1 MTKYEEVI
9 ELLEFD
15 KEQYSTNIKDLKDFI
30 ASVFVIISDLYA
42 KVTPTSIKERK
53 NVYRLKMSDEEIIT
67 IATVGELM
75 GIDSETAWYNFC
87 IRNLSDLFPAFCDR
101 TRFNRIRR
109 NLQSVINEIRKEIN
123 RMVQPS
129 EIQIIDSLPLPVCKF
144 GRAAFH
150 KTFRRYGASFGRCP
164 SKKETYLGYKL
175 HLLCNSDGYPYD
187 FLITPANIDDRVPV
201 IELLESQN
209 QLMEYLLADKGYTG
223 VDFRRN
229 VEEKIGIAIYPL
241 PKKGDCQPECE
252 KSLRQLIFK
261 KRRRI
266 ETTGSQL
273 TDQLNLQRVRA
284 KSLWGLITR
293 LFSKFLAFD
302 VAYLINVLNGNN
314 HPIKIKSLIF

>member
-1 MTKYEEVI
+1 MM
-9 ELLEFD
+9 EFD
-15 KEQYSTNIKDLKDFI
+15 KEQYSTNIKNLKDFI
-30 ASVFVIISDLYA
+30 TSVFVIISDLYA
-42 KVTPTSIKERK
+42 NVTPTRIKERK
-53 NVYRLKMSDEEIIT
+53 NAEMLKMSDEEIIT
-67 IATVGELM
+67 IAVVGELM

-87 IRNLSDLFPAFCDR
+87 VKNLSDLFPIFCDR

-109 NLQSVINEIRKEIN
+109 NLQVVINEIRKEIN
-123 RMVQPS
+123 RLVQPT

-150 KTFRRYGASFGRCP
+150 KTFRGYGASYGKCA

-175 HLLCNSDGYPYD
+175 HLLCNADGYPSD
-187 FLITPANIDDRVPV
+187 FLLTPANVDDRTPV
-201 IELLESQN
+201 IELLECQDH
-209 QLMEYLLADKGYTG
+209 LMYYLLADKGYTG
-223 VDFRRN
+223 VDFRSE
-229 VEEKIGIAIYPL
+229 VEAKTGVNLYPL
-241 PKKGDCQPECE
+241 PQSTDFQPKNE
-252 KSLRQLIFK
+252 KDLRRFVFK

-284 KSLWGLITR
+284 KSFWGMLAR

-302 VAYLINVLNGNN
+302 IAYLINILNGSK

>member
-1 MTKYEEVI
+1 M
-9 ELLEFD
+9 LEFD
-15 KEQYSTNIKDLKDFI
+15 KKQYNTNITNLKDFI
-30 ASVFVIISDLYA
+30 SSVYVIISDLYTE
-42 KVTPTSIKERK
+42 VTPTRIKERK
-53 NVYRLKMSDEEIIT
+53 NVQKLKMSDEEIIT
-67 IATVGELM
+67 ISIIGELM
-75 GIDSETAWYNFC
+75 GVDSETAWYNYC
-87 IRNLSDLFPAFCDR
+87 VKNLSELFPNFCDR

-109 NLQSVINEIRKEIN
+109 NLQAVINAIRKEIN
-123 RMVQPS
+123 RLVQPT

-150 KTFRRYGASFGRCP
+150 KTFRYYGARYGKCP

-175 HLLCNSDGYPYD
+175 HLLCNIDGYPND
-187 FLITPANIDDRVPV
+187 FLLTPANVDDRTPV
-201 IELLESQN
+201 VELLESQE

-223 VDFRRN
+223 VEFSN
-229 VEEKIGIAIYPL
+229 KVASKTGVVIYPL
-241 PKKGDCQPECE
+241 PKSCDSQLDSE
-252 KSLRQLIFK
+252 KYQRRFVFK

-293 LFSKFLAFD
+293 LFIKFLAFD
-302 VAYLINVLNGNN
+302 LAYFINVINGNN